1 MSEEQLLFPPPDT
14 FSGEDLQWYDD
25 FPSRLLLPPD
35 EGYYTAS
42 LGQVGLVGGAG
53 TGAGAGTSSRG
64 MEVRALPP
72 PTAGHH
78 DKQYLLHMALAQQ
91 QLLPSPTPPPTPS
104 VAATNHKRK
113 FLPGPAPA
121 PFIDITLCP
130 SLGDNGGMVQE
141 QEQEFPLPKSRLRWT
156 PQLHDRFI
164 AAVNLLG
171 GGNKATP
178 KTIMQ
183 TMKVPGLTIFHVKSH
198 LQKYRISSNKLD
210 QSLQNSARMNN
221 SNNFSDL
228 DGPPQ
233 GRTESQEEGKI
244 GQMEKDLQS
253 QLNGQR
259 NLSSIVSQL
268 GSDRSSSEDSSNVRA
283 CALKILELRLRKK
296 LSSKA
301 SAVIDTLARHSDH
314 SLVELVEGWVEL
326 GSQISSLLR
335 TEK

>member
-1 MSEEQLLFPPPDT
+1 
-14 FSGEDLQWYDD
+14 
-25 FPSRLLLPPD
+25 
-35 EGYYTAS
+35 
-42 LGQVGLVGGAG
+42 
-53 TGAGAGTSSRG
+53 
-64 MEVRALPP
+64 
-72 PTAGHH
+72 
-78 DKQYLLHMALAQQ
+78 
-91 QLLPSPTPPPTPS
+91 
-104 VAATNHKRK
+104 
-113 FLPGPAPA
+113 
-121 PFIDITLCP
+121 
-130 SLGDNGGMVQE
+130 
-141 QEQEFPLPKSRLRWT
+141 
-156 PQLHDRFI
+156 
-164 AAVNLLG
+164 
-171 GGNKATP
+171 
-178 KTIMQ
+178 
-183 TMKVPGLTIFHVKSH
+183 
-198 LQKYRISSNKLD
+198 
-210 QSLQNSARMNN
+210 MNN

-314 SLVELVEGWVEL
+314 SLVSLVEGWVEL
-326 GSQISSLLR
+326 GSQINSLLR